1 LETQVIR
8 AYLFDLDG
16 VIVDSMP
23 VHVLAWKE
31 YLRRHGLPSD
41 ELNAR
46 MHGRRN
52 DEIVEAY
59 WGKLPP
65 DENFAHGAAKE
76 ALFRELIE
84 PEFARRLVPGAR
96 EFIHAANGR
105 PKGLGSNAERANIDF
120 TLDRASLREC
130 FHGIVDGHQV
140 ARAKPDPEIYLRLAR
155 HFEVAPAEC
164 LVFEDSVAGVT
175 AARAAGMRV
184 VGVDTGR
191 VGLQNVD
198 LRIAHFE
205 DPALR
210 PWLEAN
216 A

>member
-1 LETQVIR
+1 VIR
-8 AYLFDLDG
+8 AFLFDLDG

-23 VHVLAWKE
+23 VHVRAWKE
-31 YLRRHGLPSD
+31 YLRRHGLPAD
-41 ELNAR
+41 ELQER

-52 DEIVEAY
+52 DEIVAAY
-59 WGKLPP
+59 WGALPP

-76 ALFRELIE
+76 ALFRELIAPVFE
-84 PEFARRLVPGAR
+84 RHLVPGAR
-96 EFIHAANGR
+96 EFVREITGR
-105 PKGLGSNAERANIDF
+105 AVGLGSNAERANIDF
-120 TLDRASLREC
+120 TLERAGLREC
-130 FHGIVDGHQV
+130 FAAIVDGHQV
-140 ARAKPDPEIYLRLAR
+140 ARAKPDPEIYLRLAQS
-155 HFEVAPAEC
+155 FGVAPGEC

-191 VGLQNVD
+191 VGLDNVD
-198 LRIAHFE
+198 LRIAHFQ

>member
-1 LETQVIR
+1 VIR

-31 YLRRHGLPSD
+31 YLRRHGLPSGPLS
-41 ELNAR
+41 ER

-59 WGKLPP
+59 WGALPP
-65 DENFAHGAAKE
+65 EENFAHGAAKE
-76 ALFRELIE
+76 ALFREMIA
-84 PEFARRLVPGAR
+84 PEFERYLVPGAR
-96 EFIHAANGR
+96 EFVRSASGR

-120 TLDRASLREC
+120 ALDRAGLRE
-130 FHGIVDGHQV
+130 FFAAIVDGNQV
-140 ARAKPDPEIYLRLAR
+140 ARAKPDPEIYLRLAQQ
-155 HFEVAPAEC
+155 FGVAPGEC

-191 VGLQNVD
+191 VGLENVD
-198 LRIAHFE
+198 LRIADFE

>member
-1 LETQVIR
+1 MIR

-41 ELNAR
+41 RLNER

-52 DEIVEAY
+52 DEIVESY
-59 WGKLPP
+59 WGALPP
-65 DENFAHGAAKE
+65 EENFAHGAAKE
-76 ALFRELIE
+76 ALFREMIE
-84 PEFARRLVPGAR
+84 PEFARHLVPGAR
-96 EFIHAANGR
+96 EFVLAANGR

-120 TLDRASLREC
+120 TLDRAGLREC
-130 FHGIVDGHQV
+130 FDAIVDGNQV

-155 HFEVAPAEC
+155 QFEVSPDEC
-164 LVFEDSVAGVT
+164 LVFEDSAAGVT

-191 VGLQNVD
+191 VGLENVE

-210 PWLEAN
+210 PWLEARV
-216 A
+216 

>member
-1 LETQVIR
+1 MIR

-41 ELNAR
+41 ELNER

-59 WGKLPP
+59 WGTLAAQ
-65 DENFAHGAAKE
+65 ENFAHGAAKE
-76 ALFRELIE
+76 ALFREMIE
-84 PEFARRLVPGAR
+84 PEFVQHLVPGAQA
-96 EFIHAANGR
+96 FIRAENWRA
-105 PKGLGSNAERANIDF
+105 KGLGSNAERANIDF
-120 TLDRASLREC
+120 TLDHAGLRQY
-130 FHGIVDGHQV
+130 FHAIVDGNQV
-140 ARAKPDPEIYLRLAR
+140 ARAKPDPEIYLRLAQQ
-155 HFEVAPAEC
+155 FGVAPAEC

-191 VGLQNVD
+191 VGLENVD
-198 LRIAHFE
+198 LRVAHFE
-205 DPALR
+205 DPALH
-210 PWLEAN
+210 PWLEAH

>member
-1 LETQVIR
+1 VIR

-31 YLRRHGLPSD
+31 YLHRHGLPSD
-41 ELNAR
+41 QLSEK

-52 DEIVEAY
+52 DEIVETY
-59 WGKLPP
+59 WGALPP
-65 DENFAHGAAKE
+65 HENFAHGAAKE
-76 ALFRELIE
+76 ALFREMIA
-84 PEFARRLVPGAR
+84 PVFDRHLVPGAR
-96 EFIHAANGR
+96 DFIRSATGR
-105 PKGLGSNAERANIDF
+105 PMGLGSNAERANIDF
-120 TLDRASLREC
+120 TLDRAGLREC
-130 FHGIVDGHQV
+130 FDAIVDGNEV

-155 HFEVAPAEC
+155 QFDVLPSDC
-164 LVFEDSVAGVT
+164 LVIEDSVAGVT

-184 VGVDTGR
+184 VGVDTGG

-198 LRIAHFE
+198 LRIVHFE
-205 DPALR
+205 DPALL
-210 PWLEAN
+210 PWLEAH